1 MGIEVGTKLVGLDVK
16 KEMLSLENRK
26 TEQEGEHKDKQSSST
41 PL

>member
-26 TEQEGEHKDKQSSST
+26 TEQGEHKDKQSSST